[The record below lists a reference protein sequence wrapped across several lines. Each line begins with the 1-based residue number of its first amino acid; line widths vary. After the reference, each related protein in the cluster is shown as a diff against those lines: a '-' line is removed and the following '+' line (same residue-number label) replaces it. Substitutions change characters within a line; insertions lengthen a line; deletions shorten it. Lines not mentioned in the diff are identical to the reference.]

1 MPRVLAAVFLMLAFV
16 GIPLLATAQISCQ
29 KQFVTSEVI
38 LPTTT
43 QLTPAELAATRA
55 RLIGRC
61 FDDGKDGE
69 LSDRVRDALQSFG
82 YFRASVSEPSVTVV
96 DFSRRP
102 QLVSLNIEFAE
113 GARYKVREIIWS
125 GIKAVSTDQI
135 VSVSQIHPE
144 DILDTS
150 KVRDLLEAVRRLYIA
165 IGYPNVTIVPEVQVH
180 EAGHWVSLKFS
191 VREGAQTP

>member
-1 MPRVLAAVFLMLAFV
+1 MPRVLAALFLMLAFL
-16 GIPLLATAQISCQ
+16 GIPLLTTAQISCQ
-29 KQFVTSEVI
+29 KQFVISEVI

-43 QLTPAELAATRA
+43 QLTPGELAATRT

-61 FDDGKDGE
+61 FDDGKVRE

-102 QLVSLNIEFAE
+102 QPVSLNIEFAE

-125 GIKAVSTDQI
+125 GIEAVSTDQI

-165 IGYPNVTIVPEVQVH
+165 IGYPNVTIAPEVQVH
-180 EAGHWVSLKFS
+180 EAGHWVSLNFS
-191 VREGAQTP
+191 VLEGAQTP